1 MYTIKHDYMKKEENN
16 KAQNRYIVADGTP
29 FSRDNEYFKLI
40 MKEIKYHKI
49 TRKTNKKP

>member
-1 MYTIKHDYMKKEENN
+1 MKKEENN
-16 KAQNRYIVADGTP
+16 KAQNHHVADGTA

-49 TRKTNKKP
+49 TRKTKKNIDFQGV

>member
-1 MYTIKHDYMKKEENN
+1 MKKESMKKEVNN

-40 MKEIKYHKI
+40 TKEINAKNTTKI
-49 TRKTNKKP
+49 KEKP